1 MRSVICSLIACNFS
15 QEKKPTRILRES
27 FPVGI
32 KFSHKKYV
40 SKPCKEQTAVMA
52 VVDTPAHL
60 QDGVTHCLRC
70 QEQLGC
76 WCPRTVS
83 PLAVPST
90 SPQDT
95 LYLGESPHLRSTK
108 EPGGT
113 HNSKFNITLS
123 VSSDGN
129 SPSLGSRTSK
139 PTMLRAV
146 KIESIN
152 SPNGSMEIIRVNSN
166 IIFVSWAWVFHV
178 LGT

>member
-40 SKPCKEQTAVMA
+40 SKPSKEQTDG
-52 VVDTPAHL
+52 VDTPSHL
-60 QDGVTHCLRC
+60 QDGVTHSLRC

-76 WCPRTVS
+76 WCPRAVS
-83 PLAVPST
+83 PLAAPSA

-95 LYLGESPHLRSTK
+95 FHLGKSPHLRSTK
-108 EPGGT
+108 EPGGS

-123 VSSDGN
+123 VSSG
-129 SPSLGSRTSK
+129 PSLGSRTSK
-139 PTMLRAV
+139 PTMLRAI

-152 SPNGSMEIIRVNSN
+152 SPNRSMEIIRVNSN
-166 IIFVSWAWVFHV
+166 IIFV
-178 LGT
+178 LGLGISCTGDITP